1 MSRPADGRPVRG
13 LRSRCAS
20 ALLAVW
26 LGALTAGAESA
37 EPRWFAGTLRVST
50 GFDWSTGSYGSS
62 PDTTILYVPSTIS
75 YRWERFPVTATP
87 LDELELRVTVPY
99 LRVDGPGV
107 IIDQGSVVPPGFDA
121 ATREGIG
128 DVVVRAT
135 WRLLPRANSRLP
147 MFELGGRLKVPTA
160 DRDLGL
166 GTGELDTAV
175 QAGLADRFGA
185 LSVFGHAGYRFL
197 GDPPNVN
204 LSDGPFASVGASLRF
219 AERYG
224 AGIAYDWRTAA
235 TPGTED
241 AHELVPFGSVDVG
254 QFRVGPYAVFGFSD
268 GSPDFGA
275 GLQLSVEVPVR

>member
-1 MSRPADGRPVRG
+1 
-13 LRSRCAS
+13 
-20 ALLAVW
+20 VW

-197 GDPPNVN
+197 GDPPKVCASPSATGQASPTTGARRR
-204 LSDGPFASVGASLRF
+204 LRGPRTPTSWCPSARSTWASSGWGLTPCS
-219 AERYG
+219 G
-224 AGIAYDWRTAA
+224 SPTAA
-235 TPGTED
+235 PTSER
-241 AHELVPFGSVDVG
+241 A
-254 QFRVGPYAVFGFSD
+254 FS
-268 GSPDFGA
+268 
-275 GLQLSVEVPVR
+275 